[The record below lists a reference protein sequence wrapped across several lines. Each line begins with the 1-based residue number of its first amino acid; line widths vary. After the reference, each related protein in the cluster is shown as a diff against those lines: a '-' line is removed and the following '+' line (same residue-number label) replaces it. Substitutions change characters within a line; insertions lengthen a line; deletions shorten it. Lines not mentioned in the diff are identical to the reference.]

1 MLRQSTALPLLLGY
15 GGQQITLLLLSGRR
29 MLRNTADSW
38 WHTPTGWDAATLSN
52 ACPRVALQVQV
63 ALIQKIIT
71 PTFTL
76 NPTCAQIHLNFQ
88 RKSVVGLSFDFL
100 ALNWLGFICYS
111 IFNVAMLV
119 SPSVRAAYRQQM
131 GSSPGVR
138 LNDAIFA
145 VHAALMTSAHC
156 T

>member
-1 MLRQSTALPLLLGY
+1 VDLTPK
-15 GGQQITLLLLSGRR
+15 LS
-29 MLRNTADSW
+29 LFLTVN
-38 WHTPTGWDAATLSN
+38 L
-52 ACPRVALQVQV
+52 
-63 ALIQKIIT
+63 
-71 PTFTL
+71 
-76 NPTCAQIHLNFQ
+76 TCAQIHLNFQ

-119 SPSVRAAYRQQM
+119 SPTVRAAYRQQM

-145 VHAALMTSAHC
+145 VHAALMTSAQC
-156 T
+156 SRLTPLPACCVPVQLCLSCGI